1 MIYAI
6 IISLVLYGQ
15 HQHSFPHGLSIQTKT
30 MIFPKELLIEALFN
44 EYVWLCHDDYDPD
57 VDIAPEDYLTMLKDM
72 TYDQLV
78 EETDTDEIF
87 TLAEYVEAWG

>member
-1 MIYAI
+1 
-6 IISLVLYGQ
+6 
-15 HQHSFPHGLSIQTKT
+15 

-72 TYDQLV
+72 TYDELV
-78 EETDTDEIF
+78 EETSTDEIF